1 MPYWDRLLIPK
12 KENNLAVAE
21 KISDHCQHTRF
32 FLLRRT
38 IGRAE
43 AGIRIKLNAACSRA
57 ALHIRSSFRNRR
69 NVTGSD
75 EPRAASESF
84 PRAEVA

>member
-38 IGRAE
+38 IGSAE
-43 AGIRIKLNAACSRA
+43 AVIRIKLNAACYRA
-57 ALHIRSSFRNRR
+57 TGIYDFRLGIA
-69 NVTGSD
+69 VT
-75 EPRAASESF
+75 
-84 PRAEVA
+84 